1 METNRRTWNAAVK
14 LAVVLSALA
23 ALVAVVAS
31 LLGDIPEAAI
41 VIPVIVIA
49 FAASWVQTGRVRQ
62 DELADI
68 IIPRPV
74 DRVA

>member
-23 ALVAVVAS
+23 ALFAVIAS

-49 FAASWVQTGRVRQ
+49 FAASWVQTGRVQQ